1 MIPIIILDF
10 ETSGLNPYHDD
21 IIEIGAKELNKDNTL
36 SVLLRPKS
44 NEMISQEIT
53 TLTGITNRMLVNE
66 GLAWEAGYS
75 KLAEWL
81 FSVIQSSEEK
91 KIAIIAHNG
100 ETFDFIFLKNIF
112 SELRKLQIKTPSI
125 KDIIFIDTLLF
136 AKRLLPNRGSYRQE
150 TLCQSFNIPTRG
162 GHRAL
167 NDVIA
172 LEQLYVSLSQ
182 HLDKQLDSR
191 RNVLD
196 NPHMVHDYIHF
207 KK

>member
-21 IIEIGAKELNKDNTL
+21 VIEIGAKELNKDNTL

-75 KLAEWL
+75 KIAEWL

-112 SELRKLQIKTPSI
+112 SELRKLQIKTPSL

-136 AKRLLPNRGSYRQE
+136 SKRLLPNRGSYRQE